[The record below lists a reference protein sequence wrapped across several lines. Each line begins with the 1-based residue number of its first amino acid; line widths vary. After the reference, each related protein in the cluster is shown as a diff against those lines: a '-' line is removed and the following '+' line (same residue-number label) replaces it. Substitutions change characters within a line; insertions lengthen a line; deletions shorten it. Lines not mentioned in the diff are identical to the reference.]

1 MEALPVTYLD
11 THVAL
16 WLFAQA
22 DQGLSAAARGAI
34 ETAGALRI
42 SPMVILELD
51 LLNEIGRTRIG
62 SASITGYLQDRIGLS
77 ICDRPFAEVAAR
89 AGQMTWTRDPFDR
102 IITAQA
108 ALGAAVLVT
117 KDRTIRA
124 NYPMAV
130 W

>member
-11 THVAL
+11 THVVL
-16 WLFAQA
+16 WLFARA
-22 DQGLSAAARGAI
+22 DKGLSAAACSAI
-34 ETAGALRI
+34 ETADALRI

-62 SASITGYLQDRIGLS
+62 AATICGYLKDRIGLS

-108 ALGAAVLVT
+108 ALAAAALVT
-117 KDRTIRA
+117 KDRSIRA
-124 NYPMAV
+124 NYPLAV